1 MSLPADVI
9 SFLEEGGTIL
19 GTDNTCDPFHDP
31 EGGMAGGADV
41 ILLPETGF
49 AVDAVARICTAREA
63 PGEPV
68 RICISEGA
76 HAKGQPLS

>member
-1 MSLPADVI
+1 MSLPADVSSI
-9 SFLEEGGTIL
+9 LAEGGTIL

-49 AVDAVARICTAREA
+49 AVDAVARYCRAREA
-63 PGEPV
+63 RGEPTL
-68 RICISEGA
+68 ICIAEGA
-76 HAKGQPLS
+76 HAKG